1 MNKKIK
7 RLPLKKRDT
16 PKKKSR
22 DNPRHV
28 ECDGI
33 LFDSKLE
40 TYCYQALV
48 KANLKFA
55 YEPTTFVV
63 QLPFIYLHDVYEPD
77 KKRGVL
83 LSKRTNNYQSIKYT
97 PDFVGDDWIIEVKGM
112 QNEHFKIVWKLFKNY
127 LTDKNI
133 KYDLYLPKNQKQVDQ
148 CIELIYSSREN
159 KITNN

>member
-1 MNKKIK
+1 M
-7 RLPLKKRDT
+7 RET

-48 KANLKFA
+48 KAKINFA
-55 YEPTTFVV
+55 YEPTSFIV
-63 QLPFIYLHDVYEPD
+63 QIPFTYTNNVYEPD
-77 KKRGVL
+77 KKRGSL
-83 LSKRTNNYQSIKYT
+83 LAKRTSSYQSIKYT
-97 PDFVGDDWIIEVKGM
+97 PDFVGKDWIIEVKGM
-112 QNEHFKIVWKLFKNY
+112 QNERFKIVWKLFKKY

-148 CIELIYSSREN
+148 CIELIQSSHDKN
-159 KITNN
+159 TSN

>member
-1 MNKKIK
+1 MKTPRRK
-7 RLPLKKRDT
+7 PLKKRDT
-16 PKKKSR
+16 PKKKNR

-48 KANLKFA
+48 KAKISFV
-55 YEPTTFVV
+55 YEPTSFII
-63 QLPFIYLHDVYEPD
+63 QIPFTYSSDVYEPD
-77 KKRGVL
+77 KKRGDL
-83 LSKRTNNYQSIKYT
+83 LSKRTEKYQSIKYT
-97 PDFVGDDWIIEVKGM
+97 PDFVGKDWIIEVKGM
-112 QNEHFKIVWKLFKNY
+112 QNERFKIVWKLFKKY

-148 CIELIYSSREN
+148 CIELIHKSHEI
-159 KITNN
+159 KIGNN